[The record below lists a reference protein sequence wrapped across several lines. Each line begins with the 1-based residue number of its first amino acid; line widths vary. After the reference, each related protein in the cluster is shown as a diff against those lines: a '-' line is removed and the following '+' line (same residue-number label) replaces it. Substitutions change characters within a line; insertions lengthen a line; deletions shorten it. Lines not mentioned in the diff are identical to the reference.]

1 VRKVF
6 YNLTITGLSVAI
18 ALLIGTVEL
27 LSVLGP
33 RLEVHGAVW
42 DTVTGV
48 DLNLAGY
55 LVVGLFVTTWAGA
68 LAVWRLGRIEERWS
82 AGASGP
88 GQS

>member
-1 VRKVF
+1 
-6 YNLTITGLSVAI
+6 
-18 ALLIGTVEL
+18 
-27 LSVLGP
+27 
-33 RLEVHGAVW
+33 VW